1 MMKGWL
7 LVISLVCLIIAAG
20 LTVPALYST
29 PKNAT
34 NPAKFP
40 LSPSDEEIVKALNF
54 LKSREREDGEIGD
67 PMTTAWAAMAFCSA
81 NADMGSIPSYLEKS
95 IETLDPEKAT
105 DWERH
110 ALAIVAC
117 NGNPRNFGG
126 IDFVEK
132 IKSFYDGEQI
142 GSKSLLND
150 DVWGIISL
158 ISCGVE
164 RDDPIIQNVR
174 NYIIE
179 HQNSD
184 GGWGVGVAGGSD
196 VDSTSATI
204 MALISSGV
212 DRDSSIIRKALNFL
226 KEQQLDNGGFSCWGI
241 ENSAS
246 TSWAIMAIS
255 CAGEDPSKWIKNGNS
270 PVDYLLSLQEDDGSF
285 RWNETLDL
293 NPEWMTSYAIPALLG
308 KYYPVKIYYSSPV
321 DTPPDTGTWE
331 EYVKD
336 EENYMTIPADVYPIP
351 VETSKE
357 EGTSSSSGSG
367 AEWTGEESSYHHLQV
382 ETWTGYIRIEG
393 KYRTIWEGSVTV
405 ADTTVIA
412 TNVSSNQTE
421 EFYIPY
427 PSVLGALIEASEK
440 GGFNY
445 TILYYPSWD
454 ALYVK
459 SIDGD
464 SDWWHYWVDYELPMV
479 GCDKYKLTEDDREV
493 LWGYVETWEAHVLKI
508 SVDKREVKTDEVFRV
523 TVKDESNNPVSN
535 ATVHIDSYTFST
547 GPDGSVEAKIP
558 KQGTYKVYAE
568 KDGYVRSEKIKIE
581 VKESALPGL
590 IERLIQLIKSIIEFF
605 LRILGID
612 C

>member
-1 MMKGWL
+1 LLSISATFVIKFVILKSFPPILIRGMMKRWVFATIFTCL
-7 LVISLVCLIIAAG
+7 LLSAG
-20 LTVPALYST
+20 LTVPAIYT
-29 PKNAT
+29 MPKNET
-34 NPAKFP
+34 YSVEFP
-40 LSPSDEEIVKALNF
+40 MSPEDGKIIKAVNF
-54 LKSREREDGEIGD
+54 LRSREKENGEIGD

-81 NADMGSIPSYLEKS
+81 NADVGNIPSYLENS
-95 IETLDPEKAT
+95 IKTLDPEKAT

-126 IDFVEK
+126 INFVEK

-164 RDDPIIQNVR
+164 KDDPIIQNVR
-174 NYIIE
+174 DYIIE

-212 DRDSSIIRKALNFL
+212 DRDSSIIKKALSFL
-226 KEQQLDNGGFSCWGI
+226 REQQLDNGGFSSWGI
-241 ENSAS
+241 ANSAS

-255 CAGEDPSKWIKNGNS
+255 CAGEDPNKWTKNGNS
-270 PVDYLLSLQEDDGSF
+270 PVDYLLSLQSDDGSF
-285 RWNETLDL
+285 KWNETLDL

-308 KYYPVKIYYSSPV
+308 KYYPIKIYHSP
-321 DTPPDTGTWE
+321 
-331 EYVKD
+331 
-336 EENYMTIPADVYPIP
+336 
-351 VETSKE
+351 
-357 EGTSSSSGSG
+357 
-367 AEWTGEESSYHHLQV
+367 QV
-382 ETWTGYIRIEG
+382 ETWTGHIRIEG

-405 ADTTVIA
+405 ADTMVVAI
-412 TNVSSNQTE
+412 NVSSNQTE

-427 PSVLGALIEASEK
+427 PSVLGALVEASEK

-464 SDWWHYWVDYELPMV
+464 FDWWHYWVDYELPMV
-479 GCDKYKLTEDDREV
+479 SSDKYKLTEDDREV
-493 LWGYVETWEAHVLKI
+493 LWGYVETWKAHALKI
-508 SVDKREVKTDEVFRV
+508 SVDKKEVKTNEVFKV
-523 TVKDESNNPVSN
+523 TVKDEANNPVSN
-535 ATVHIDSYTFST
+535 AIVHINSYTFST
-547 GPDGSVEAKIP
+547 GSDGSVEAKIP

-568 KDGYVRSEKIKIE
+568 KDGYVRSEKIEIR
-581 VKESALPGL
+581 VKKKSALPHPSGPIDGILYVIKIIIGFL
-590 IERLIQLIKSIIEFF
+590 IRIFKLDRLITFIMTF
-605 LRILGID
+605 LD